1 MSNSDKS
8 DHNQRFEKILNNSS
22 ELLKEDPWLLQNHL
36 DVKQILHFVKNEQ
49 VDVLEVLLQNHS
61 RLPNDSTRSLVEMVV
76 VGGIFYEQNPKL
88 LMRLEPLL
96 QQKDF
101 SVYIQHIKGAPK
113 HDFLQYIEPN
123 VVLPSGKAD
132 VDEALTALRSKRM
145 LNHHLDPTQHCS
157 SIKKM

>member
-8 DHNQRFEKILNNSS
+8 DHNRRFDKMLDNSEK
-22 ELLKEDPWLLQNHL
+22 LLKEDPWLLQNHL

-49 VDVLEVLLQNHS
+49 VEVLGVLLQDHS

-88 LMRLEPLL
+88 LMHLEPLL

-123 VVLPSGKAD
+123 VVLPSGKWD
-132 VDEALTALRSKRM
+132 IDEALTALRSKRM
-145 LNHHLDPTQHCS
+145 LNHHLGATPHSS
-157 SIKKM
+157 SIK